1 MQYEI
6 KKDLLNAKKTLEVL
20 LQFIKINNNDDS
32 YSTEIN
38 DNLIWLNEIETKI
51 SSIKSWI
58 LRGELQKKW
67 KIRIMIK
74 QNTMANN

>member
-6 KKDLLNAKKTLEVL
+6 EKDLLNAKKTLEVL

-51 SSIKSWI
+51 SSD
-58 LRGELQKKW
+58 KKLDLER
-67 KIRIMIK
+67 RIEK
-74 QNTMANN
+74 NGK

>member
-6 KKDLLNAKKTLEVL
+6 EKDLLNAKKTLEVL

-51 SSIKSWI
+51 SSD
-58 LRGELQKKW
+58 KKLDLER
-67 KIRIMIK
+67 RIGKEMENK
-74 QNTMANN
+74 NYDKENTMPK